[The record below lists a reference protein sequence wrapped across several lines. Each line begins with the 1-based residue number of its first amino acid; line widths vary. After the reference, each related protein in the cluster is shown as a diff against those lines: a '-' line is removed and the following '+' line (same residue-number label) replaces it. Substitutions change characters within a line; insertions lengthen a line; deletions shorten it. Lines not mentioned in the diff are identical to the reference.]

1 MTATIAICVTVVIC
15 MAMACSVAL
24 RAIDVMAE
32 VRRPR
37 SLAETLFGERD
48 DEDGD

>member
-1 MTATIAICVTVVIC
+1 MATTIVVCVTVIVC
-15 MAMACSVAL
+15 AAMACSVAL

-32 VRRPR
+32 IRRPR
-37 SLAETLFGERD
+37 SLADIFGGRRG